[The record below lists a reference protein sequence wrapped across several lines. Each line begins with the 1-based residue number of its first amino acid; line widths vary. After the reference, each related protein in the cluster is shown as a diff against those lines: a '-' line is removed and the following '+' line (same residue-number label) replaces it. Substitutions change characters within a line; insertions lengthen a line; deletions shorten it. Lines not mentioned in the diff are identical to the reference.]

1 MLLALLIVLKLLLVA
16 VLCRIGFL
24 DFSKQKIRNVDVLVV
39 LGLGG
44 ATMAIGWIAGIGL
57 WQVGLGVAAALLFFF
72 LLVPFWLLGKVGA
85 GDVKFLAVSPIA
97 IGGGDLFL
105 FSLALLVAAVL
116 TAFIV
121 KNPVLLPEGL
131 FRRYIEFLDRKQVVP
146 FGVPIS
152 AGLIFVLLLQIV
164 RAGSA
169 LV

>member
-57 WQVGLGVAAALLFFF
+57 WQVGLGVAAALLIFC

-85 GDVKFLAVSPIA
+85 GDVKFLAVSPIV
-97 IGGGDLFL
+97 IGGGDL
-105 FSLALLVAAVL
+105 
-116 TAFIV
+116 
-121 KNPVLLPEGL
+121 
-131 FRRYIEFLDRKQVVP
+131 
-146 FGVPIS
+146 
-152 AGLIFVLLLQIV
+152 
-164 RAGSA
+164 
-169 LV
+169 